1 MAKSKKP
8 LTATDAT
15 DAIREIGNHFFAS
28 FWRTNHFEERLEERN
43 LSIEDVL
50 AVLENGFVTEPPKES
65 TQKGLY
71 KCKIVGK
78 SPSSGNRQLAI
89 IVIPD
94 EAHMMLKLITI
105 YWVDENN

>member
-15 DAIREIGNHFFAS
+15 DAIREIANHLFAS
-28 FWRTNHFEERLEERN
+28 FWETEHFKERLEERD
-43 LSIEDVL
+43 LDIEDVL

-65 TQKGLY
+65 TRKGLY

-78 SPSSGNRQLAI
+78 SPSSANRKLAI